1 MQLLSEANLVAGLQK
16 YSNDEARKR
25 QSIPK
30 FQVFNNALLN
40 AYSRSSFDKAVCD
53 PVEWGKQVESAVGAY
68 LLSQAE
74 LLDMQLWYWREKNEE
89 VDFILEW
96 EGEIVA
102 IEVKSNGERMTTGLT
117 TFKNAYHPKQS
128 ILVGPEGVSL
138 ETFLRL
144 DLRKLFE

>member
-1 MQLLSEANLVAGLQK
+1 
-16 YSNDEARKR
+16 
-25 QSIPK
+25 
-30 FQVFNNALLN
+30 
-40 AYSRSSFDKAVCD
+40 
-53 PVEWGKQVESAVGAY
+53 
-68 LLSQAE
+68 
-74 LLDMQLWYWREKNEE
+74 MQLWYWREKNEE

-96 EGEIVA
+96 DGEIVA